1 MDAKNDKILG
11 KSKLSQNILGS
22 NKEAGLKICE
32 EIIICSYF
40 VTRRNE
46 KKHKTKCKIKSIA
59 SNLMYAPS

>member
-46 KKHKTKCKIKSIA
+46 KNTKQNAK
-59 SNLMYAPS
+59 